1 MKLYTFYSDSHEE
14 LYNDY
19 FLESF
24 KKHGLDKHFELDA
37 TKVDQKGNGDFG
49 TQGFNSTMVDK
60 VEILLRAVEE
70 NPDQPFVFADCDIQF
85 FEDFHDD
92 ILTYLDDKTDMVAQ
106 SDNGTICA
114 GFFIGRGTKV
124 MKKFLQYIHK
134 VTPNYANDQ
143 VAMNVHKG
151 RVRYKLLPQDKYF
164 TIASVNGARV
174 WEGETSYTLPDNI
187 MVHHAN
193 FTIGVPRKV
202 EMFEYVREQMKAHA

>member
-14 LYNDY
+14 LYHNY
-19 FLESF
+19 FLKSF
-24 KKHGLDKHFELDA
+24 HEHNLGDSFELDV

-49 TQGFNSTMVDK
+49 TDGFNATMVDK
-60 VEILLRAVEE
+60 VAILQRAVEE

-85 FEDFHDD
+85 FSNFHDD
-92 ILTYLDDKTDMVAQ
+92 ILSYLDDKTDMVAQ

-124 MKKFLQYIHK
+124 MKKFMDYIHK
-134 VTPNYANDQ
+134 VTPQFANDQ
-143 VAMNVHKG
+143 VAMNAHKG

-164 TIASVNGARV
+164 TIAKVNGGKV
-174 WEGETSYTLPDNI
+174 WNGETGFDLPENI

-193 FTIGVPRKV
+193 FTIGVPRKI
-202 EMFEYVREQMKAHA
+202 ELFDYIKQHMKEHA